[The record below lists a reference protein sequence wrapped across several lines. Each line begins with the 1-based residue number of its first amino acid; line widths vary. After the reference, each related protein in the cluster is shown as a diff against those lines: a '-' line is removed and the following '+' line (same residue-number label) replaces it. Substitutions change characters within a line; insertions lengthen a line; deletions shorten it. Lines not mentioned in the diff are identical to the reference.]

1 MANQIVAG
9 YEIQSFAEQVARAMN
24 PQQTEDRKAVEKGYI
39 LYSQGMVRSSK
50 RFGAKILAVVQDVVP
65 CQVNLNLKS
74 PLLSMCS
81 CPGNGLCRHILAVFF
96 HYYSLHYSVSQWLNQ
111 WKGEGEQ
118 VSDKQ
123 EQTNAPSDKKNWY
136 HHWVAVTD
144 SILEN
149 ELDGAI
155 ELFPFLISFRL
166 QNVLY
171 ELEKMEPTKKNEVNE
186 YLLVTNLH
194 LLNKLMHIFVE
205 SPYSFQEF
213 EDTCRS
219 AMATI
224 FHNIEEAIDL
234 LPRSISFTTEPF
246 ATSIRK
252 EFQEVLFW
260 EGPFRRDVLLVY
272 WDFWSKVMHHN
283 EELLQDELRLA
294 EEMARKSNPNS
305 LWSLAYSFLLAL
317 SNRMEEATT
326 VLERAGLSNFQY
338 VFFWLEY
345 FAALGYYEKFGA
357 LIPFFL
363 KHVENFMNLI
373 PFMEARNYFDS
384 VKNDLRSYCQRT
396 NQPDLYET
404 ILFKML
410 THSTRKLI
418 HFYHEIGVYRR
429 MVDFIMVTDQ
439 PVTVLTPEQLE
450 TIQKEDP
457 ESLLPLYHQEV
468 DRNIAEKN
476 RENYKQA
483 VYYLQQIKAIYHSLQ
498 QGEIWRIYFE
508 KLLHIHQRLRAFK
521 EECRKGKL
529 IDG

>member
-213 EDTCRS
+213 EIRVVWQWQQFSIISKRRLNFFPAPFLLQRS
-219 AMATI
+219 P
-224 FHNIEEAIDL
+224 L
-234 LPRSISFTTEPF
+234 LHPF
-246 ATSIRK
+246 AK
-252 EFQEVLFW
+252 
-260 EGPFRRDVLLVY
+260 
-272 WDFWSKVMHHN
+272 
-283 EELLQDELRLA
+283 
-294 EEMARKSNPNS
+294 
-305 LWSLAYSFLLAL
+305 
-317 SNRMEEATT
+317 
-326 VLERAGLSNFQY
+326 NFKK
-338 VFFWLEY
+338 FY
-345 FAALGYYEKFGA
+345 FGKDHFGG
-357 LIPFFL
+357 
-363 KHVENFMNLI
+363 M
-373 PFMEARNYFDS
+373 
-384 VKNDLRSYCQRT
+384 
-396 NQPDLYET
+396 
-404 ILFKML
+404 
-410 THSTRKLI
+410 
-418 HFYHEIGVYRR
+418 
-429 MVDFIMVTDQ
+429 
-439 PVTVLTPEQLE
+439 
-450 TIQKEDP
+450 
-457 ESLLPLYHQEV
+457 
-468 DRNIAEKN
+468 
-476 RENYKQA
+476 
-483 VYYLQQIKAIYHSLQ
+483 YYLSTGIF
-498 QGEIWRIYFE
+498 GVR
-508 KLLHIHQRLRAFK
+508 
-521 EECRKGKL
+521 
-529 IDG
+529 